1 MENCPKNRFW
11 FFFVENY
18 RVTYLLMIG
27 LIIFGFLAIFQIPK
41 ESSPEVNIPVV
52 VVITPLPGS
61 SAETVEELITRP
73 IENQLSG
80 LSDVSRVTSNSEQG
94 LSSVVIEM
102 EPRVSVSEKITEI
115 RNRVDRVRPNLPN
128 EAGNSTIQ
136 QISFSDV
143 PIMSLALSGPY
154 PLSELRFYAEEL
166 QEELESIKDVYSV
179 NVTGSPNPEIKVRV
193 KLESLYRLNITKD
206 QIIGAISRA
215 NLEAP
220 IGTIETGGGVY
231 ALRFDANLNSAKEIE
246 RIPIDERD
254 GAIITVGDVASVEEG
269 FKNQGTVSRFS
280 SNGLAPQP
288 TVSLRIFKEGGEGNI
303 LNISD
308 TVINRIEKLSEQSF
322 PENIEVV
329 VVQNDAEI
337 IRDDLSTLLSSGFL
351 TILIIILTLSL
362 FLGWRQALL
371 ASIVV
376 PFSFFITF
384 IVIGAWGLTINFLTL
399 FSLILSLGI
408 LVDAAIVVTE
418 SISSK
423 YQEGLSI
430 SEAVAR
436 TINDFQKPLIAGTLT
451 TVFVFLPILFLSGII
466 SEFIRSIP
474 ITVSAVLLS
483 ALFVALGGIT
493 TFAVRFIKRI
503 PQAPNKGIFKV
514 GYYFN
519 SLNKIYDS
527 RLVSFIESRKKSFS
541 LMIVMFFAFIFSLVL
556 PVTGLLP
563 VNMFPSPDSDRVYI
577 DAEAQSG
584 TPLKET
590 LKMIEPI
597 ESYLLTDVCVDSFL
611 TVVGQG
617 SQAGS
622 IDLIQASNSNVVGI
636 TINLCEEREKTS
648 QEFLSEYRSKFS
660 NLSGLKVKVTQMEE
674 GPQAGDAVSV
684 NVLGSDLSQI
694 EGYVRRVARELE
706 KIEGVSEISNG
717 IKETGGEF
725 VITIEREKAEFYG
738 VSAMQV
744 ADVLRTSVS
753 GRVVTDINLND
764 EDVDVLI
771 INDFNNGFDQIGL
784 ASPLSISDIQS
795 LSIFTS
801 KGPVTLDNFL
811 TVELKPGRSSI
822 SRRDGDRVIT
832 VTASVLSGYNAS
844 VITSNLQK
852 RLTEIG
858 APTGVTVTYGGEA
871 EEIMEAFLDLGR
883 ALLLGILLIFALLVW
898 QFKSYAQP
906 FMVLTTVPLSL
917 IGVLVGLTLVG
928 QPLSFPGAIGIV
940 ALGGIVVNNAIILI
954 DKINRLYLD
963 DKYSLK
969 QAVVEGAKSRLKPII
984 LTTITTSAGLLP
996 LIFVSQS
1003 WAPVSYSIIFGLIFS
1018 TVVTLFLVP
1027 IMYYRFYVRID

>member
-27 LIIFGFLAIFQIPK
+27 LVIFGFLAIFQIPK
-41 ESSPEVNIPVV
+41 ESSPEVDIPVV
-52 VVITPLPGS
+52 VIITPLPGS
-61 SAETVEELITRP
+61 SAESVEKLITRP

-80 LSDVSRVTSNSEQG
+80 LSDVNRLTSNSEQG

-115 RNRVDRVRPNLPN
+115 RNRVDRVKSDLPN
-128 EAGNSTIQ
+128 EAGNSSIQ
-136 QISFSDV
+136 QISFSDS
-143 PIMSLALSGPY
+143 PIMSLSLSGPY

-166 QEELESIKDVYSV
+166 QEELESIQDVYSV
-179 NVTGSPNPEIKVRV
+179 NLTGSPDPEIKVKV
-193 KLESLYRLNITKD
+193 QLESLYRLNIIKD
-206 QIIGAISRA
+206 QVIGAIRSA

-220 IGTIETGGGVY
+220 IGTIETGGGIY
-231 ALRFDANLNSAKEIE
+231 ALRFDANVNTVKEIE
-246 RIPIDERD
+246 RIPIDERG
-254 GAIITVGDVASVEEG
+254 GAMITVGDVALVESG
-269 FKNQGTVSRFS
+269 FKNQGTISRFS
-280 SNGLAPQP
+280 SDGLEPQP
-288 TVSLRIFKEGGEGNI
+288 TVSLRVFKEGGEGNI
-303 LNISD
+303 LKISD
-308 TVINRIEKLSEQSF
+308 TVLSRIDKLSKQSF
-322 PENIEVV
+322 PEDIEIV

-337 IRDDLSTLLSSGFL
+337 IRNDLSTLLSSGFM
-351 TILIIILTLSL
+351 TVIIIILTLTL

-376 PFSFFITF
+376 PFSFLITF

-423 YQEGLSI
+423 YQENSDI
-430 SEAVAR
+430 SDAVAR

-451 TVFVFLPILFLSGII
+451 TVFVFVPILFLSGVI

-493 TFAVRFIKRI
+493 TFAVRFIKSI
-503 PQAPNKGIFKV
+503 PPVSNGGFLKI
-514 GYYFN
+514 GYYFE
-519 SLNKIYDS
+519 SLSTFYEKLLS
-527 RLVSFIESRKKSFS
+527 SFVGNRKKSFS
-541 LMIVMFFAFIFSLVL
+541 LMIVMFFAFLFSLAL
-556 PVTGLLP
+556 PATGLLS
-563 VNMFPSPDSDRVYI
+563 VNMFPSPDSDRVFI
-577 DAEAQSG
+577 DVEAQPG
-584 TPLKET
+584 TPLQET
-590 LKMIEPI
+590 SRMIDPI
-597 ESYLLTDVCVDSFL
+597 EKYLLADDCVDSFL

-622 IDLIQASNSNVVGI
+622 IDMIQSSNSHVVGI
-636 TINLCEEREKTS
+636 KINLSEEREKTS
-648 QEFLSEYRSKFS
+648 QEFLSEYRAEFS
-660 NLSGLKVKVTQMEE
+660 SLPGAKVKVTQMEE

-684 NVLGSDLSQI
+684 NVLGTDIVQM

-706 KIEGVSEISNG
+706 KIEGVDEVNNG

-725 VITIEREKAEFYG
+725 VLTIDRQKAEFYG
-738 VSAMQV
+738 VTAIQV

-753 GRVVTDINLND
+753 GRVVTDINLDD
-764 EDVDVLI
+764 EDVDVLV
-771 INDFNNGFDQIGL
+771 INSFNNGFDQIGL
-784 ASPLSISDIQS
+784 ASPLSISEIQA
-795 LSIFTS
+795 LSIFTP

-822 SRRDGDRVIT
+822 SRRDGERVIT
-832 VTASVLSGYNAS
+832 VSASIGAEYNAS
-844 VITSNLQK
+844 VITSSLQK
-852 RLTEIG
+852 RLSEIG
-858 APTGVTVTYGGEA
+858 TPLGLSVTYGGEA
-871 EEIMEAFLDLGR
+871 EEINDSFLDLGR
-883 ALLLGILLIFALLVW
+883 ALLLGVLFIFVLLVW

-917 IGVLVGLTLVG
+917 IGVFTGLTLVG

-954 DKINRLYLD
+954 DKINRLYLE
-963 DKYSLK
+963 DKYSLLRS
-969 QAVVEGAKSRLKPII
+969 VIEGSKSRLKPIV
-984 LTTITTSAGLLP
+984 LTTLTTSAGLLP
-996 LIFVSQS
+996 LIFVSQT

-1018 TVVTLFLVP
+1018 TVVTLFLIP
-1027 IMYYRFYVRID
+1027 IMYYTFYRFKE